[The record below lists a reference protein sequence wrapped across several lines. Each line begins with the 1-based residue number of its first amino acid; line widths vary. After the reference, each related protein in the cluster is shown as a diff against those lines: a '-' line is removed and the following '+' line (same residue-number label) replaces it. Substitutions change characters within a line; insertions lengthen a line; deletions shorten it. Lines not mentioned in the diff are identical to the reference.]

1 MPLTACLALA
11 PSQVPE
17 GRHINVCGDTHGQ
30 FYDLLNI
37 FDTFG
42 YPSEDNPYLFNG
54 DFVDRGSFSLEVVLL
69 LFTFK
74 ALYPDH
80 LHMTRG
86 ALRMPN
92 RCLVFPQL
100 DPHES
105 GTQARK
111 RRHTGLN
118 DRVGMA
124 CPTLCRHPPAAAA
137 TAGRPRTYNT
147 HVY

>member
-1 MPLTACLALA
+1 MPL
-11 PSQVPE
+11 QVPE

-54 DFVDRGSFSLEVVLL
+54 DFVDRGSFSVEVVLL

-80 LHMTRG
+80 LHLTRG
-86 ALRMPN
+86 ALLLSKMRRTSVRDGHP
-92 RCLVFPQL
+92 CGGGYLVPGESL
-100 DPHES
+100 RAIPHCS
-105 GTQARK
+105 YKTTMGHKTFMNLSPPSATTQAIM
-111 RRHTGLN
+111 RRST
-118 DRVGMA
+118 
-124 CPTLCRHPPAAAA
+124 
-137 TAGRPRTYNT
+137 
-147 HVY
+147 